1 MEMDSLQELLKRS
14 TELSGLPFDDSPMPT
29 QEEREQAKCDF
40 YNASEGDLHK
50 ADGYSCSKCKNK
62 GYIAVVTCNELYG
75 YYSETLTRCK
85 CLKVRS
91 AIRKLEES
99 GLKNAVKT
107 CTFDRFETHDG
118 WQEHIKQAAMRF
130 CEDDAARV
138 FFIGGQSGAGKTH
151 LCTAITVHF
160 IRQGNAA
167 HYMKWRDEIVRIK
180 ALVNEP
186 DKYHALMQE
195 LKDVSV
201 LYIDDLFK
209 VGVNSQDGIARPT
222 VADVNA
228 AFEIINHRCN
238 QQGLITIISS
248 ERTLPELLAIDEAT
262 AGRIAE
268 QSKEGGYC
276 ISLKRD
282 SSRNWRLR
290 GMEGI

>member
-1 MEMDSLQELLKRS
+1 MDSLRELLQRS
-14 TELSGLPFDDSPMPT
+14 TELSGLPSDNLPVQT

-40 YNASEGDLHK
+40 YNASEGDLHFV
-50 ADGYSCSKCKNK
+50 DGYSCAKCKNK
-62 GYIAVVTCNELYG
+62 GYIAVVTFNEMYG
-75 YYSETLTRCK
+75 YYAETLTRCK
-85 CLKVRS
+85 CMKVRS
-91 AIRKLEES
+91 AIRKLEKS
-99 GLKNAVKT
+99 GLQNAVKA
-107 CTFDRFETHDG
+107 CTFDRFETHDS
-118 WQEHIKQAAMRF
+118 WQDHIKKAAMRF
-130 CEDDAARV
+130 CEDEAAHC

-160 IRQGNAA
+160 IRQGIAA

-180 ALVNEP
+180 ASVNEP

-195 LKDVSV
+195 LKTVPV

-209 VGVNSQDGIARPT
+209 VGVNPQDGMARPT

-228 AFEIINHRCN
+228 AFEIINHRCT
-238 QQGLITIISS
+238 QPGLITIISS

-268 QSKEGGYC
+268 KSKEGGYC
-276 ISLKRD
+276 INLKRD